1 MTFEELIKYNK
12 SEVRSNSNLTLYFIN
27 AYEFLFGFK
36 PSCSGCSINKEFEKL
51 KKEVLKRNILELE
64 IEIKQQI
71 INNMEQTKTFVRSAS
86 LTEDMLA
93 YKDKNGVIRRKFV
106 NKLTDEFVIAY
117 LTNGTE
123 QELEVRKKKFKVL
136 PLAMTETKKDL
147 VIEENKEIVQKKV
160 QKRKR
165 KNK

>member
-1 MTFEELIKYNK
+1 MTYSELIQYNK

-27 AYEFLFGFK
+27 AYQFLFGSK
-36 PSCSGCSINKEFEKL
+36 PSCSGCSINREFDKL
-51 KKEVLKRNILELE
+51 KKEILKRNLLESE
-64 IEIKQQI
+64 IEIKQENNI
-71 INNMEQTKTFVRSAS
+71 IMEQTKTFVRSAS

-93 YKDKNGVIRRKFV
+93 FKDENGVIRRKFV

-117 LTNGTE
+117 LTNGTPE
-123 QELEVRKKKFKVL
+123 EIEERKKKFKVL

-147 VIEENKEIVQKKV
+147 VIEENKEIVQEKV
-160 QKRKR
+160 QKRKK